1 MFPTQPVAEMFHVK
15 PKDRLALEA
24 QLRTYLAEAAVPVT
38 GGQITALLDH
48 LRMVLEVNLNH
59 NLTAIRNPQ
68 EALRLHAIDSIMA
81 LDSLPAM
88 SRRLVDIGSGQGY
101 PAIPFAI
108 LKPSMQVTMIESVGR
123 KAQFL
128 EAAIH
133 NLGIADRV
141 NVLNCRAECVPEE
154 TLSAYDVVTARA
166 VASLAS
172 LVELASPLLRFSGV
186 LVAMK
191 GSPEV
196 SELQAANLAAVR
208 CGMSPGLHHEYRLTG
223 GEERR
228 MISRY
233 EKVGPPLVQLPRRV
247 GLAQKRPLK

>member
-1 MFPTQPVAEMFHVK
+1 MFHVK